1 MSRIAGISTETNAK
15 GMVTKITIDL
25 KKHPQAK
32 APLVELGLMEEDVFQ
47 TMVKNRNYVSFE
59 EGREHLL
66 NTVRDLWKK

>member
-32 APLVELGLMEEDVFQ
+32 APLVELGLIEEDVFQ
-47 TMVKNRNYVSFE
+47 TMVKNRNYTPIE
-59 EGREHLL
+59 EARVKLL
-66 NTVRDLWKK
+66 NFTKSLWK